1 MTENTS
7 RSKAFPAIAGCLL
20 VQLCVGII
28 YLWSVLKSPFAA
40 AFSLT
45 DSAAAM
51 VSSYMLTAFVAGA
64 LAGGILVDKKGPR
77 FSCAAGVLL
86 FSAGVGASALLTPGT
101 AKLIYLTYA
110 ALGGFGSGIAYS
122 ACISC
127 IQKWMPGR
135 RGLASGLAVSAF
147 GLSTVIFAPVF
158 RGLLGLCSG
167 ADGLVNFTAVFAIL
181 GGVFLALGLLGCA
194 LVRPAPEPE
203 TAPGSAVPSQ
213 TLGQAVRTLPF
224 WCIILTVFFINGAWN
239 LATPLFYDLG
249 IARDLTPAMSTF
261 AISLSGVFSA
271 AGRLGMAALSDKLGR
286 RPSICLLSVLTVVAS
301 LALMTV
307 RGTGYIAAV
316 ALLAFAYGGPSSIN
330 AAITTDYFG
339 PKHSGTIY
347 GVILLALGGSSLF
360 FNTVSARLLNGDVA
374 ATFCMAAL
382 SAAVPLVLMA
392 TLKAQELYPRANAHT
407 ENYLTAHRRDP
418 VTGRL

>member
-1 MTENTS
+1 MLKTDSS
-7 RSKAFPAIAGCLL
+7 RKAFVSIAGCLL

-28 YLWSVLKSPFAA
+28 YLWSVLKTPFAA
-40 AFSLT
+40 AFSMA

-51 VSSYMLTAFVAGA
+51 VSAYMLTGFVAGA
-64 LAGGILVDKKGPR
+64 LLGGILVDKKGPR
-77 FSCAAGVLL
+77 LTCTLGVIL
-86 FSAGVGASALLTPGT
+86 FSLGVGSSALLT
-101 AKLIYLTYA
+101 AASASLIYVTYA
-110 ALGGFGSGIAYS
+110 ALGGFGSGVAYS

-158 RGLLGLCSG
+158 RGLMNLCTAASG
-167 ADGLVNFTAVFAIL
+167 FVNFTAVFAIL
-181 GGVFLALGLLGCA
+181 GGAFLALGLLGCS
-194 LVRPAPEPE
+194 LIQTAPEG
-203 TAPGSAVPSQ
+203 AAAGDAVPSMS
-213 TLGQAVRTLPF
+213 LRQAVGTVPF
-224 WCIILTVFFINGAWN
+224 WCILLTVFFINGAWN

-249 IARDLTPAMSTF
+249 IDRGLTPAMSTF
-261 AISLSGVFSA
+261 AISLSGLFSA
-271 AGRLGMAALSDKLGR
+271 AGRLGMAAASDRLGR
-286 RPSICLLSVLTVVAS
+286 RPSICLLSLLTVAAS

-307 RGTGYIAAV
+307 RDSGYIAAV
-316 ALLAFAYGGPSSIN
+316 ALLAFAYGGPSSVN

-339 PKHSGTIY
+339 PKHSGSIY

-360 FNTVSARLLNGDVA
+360 FNAVSARFLNGDTA

-392 TLKAQELYPRANAHT
+392 TLKARELYPRTAAHVDR
-407 ENYLTAHRRDP
+407 YLTAHRRDP

>member
-1 MTENTS
+1 MTKKTLS
-7 RSKAFPAIAGCLL
+7 RKALSSIAGCLL

-28 YLWSVLKSPFAA
+28 YLWSVLKTPFAA
-40 AFSLT
+40 AFSMEEG
-45 DSAAAM
+45 SAAM

-64 LAGGILVDKKGPR
+64 LAGGVLVDKKGPR
-77 FSCAAGVLL
+77 FSCTTGVLL
-86 FSAGVGASALLTPGT
+86 FSAGIGASALLTPST
-101 AKLIYLTYA
+101 AKLIYAAYA
-110 ALGGFGSGIAYS
+110 GLGGFGSGIAYS

-158 RGLLGLCSG
+158 QGLMSLFTG
-167 ADGLVNFTAVFAIL
+167 ADGLVDFTKLFALL
-181 GGVFLALGLLGCA
+181 GGTFLVLGLLGCA
-194 LVRPAPEPE
+194 LVRRPPE
-203 TAPGSAVPSQ
+203 TESTGAAAESR
-213 TLGQAVRTLPF
+213 TLSQAVVTLPF
-224 WCIILTVFFINGAWN
+224 WCIFLTVFFINGAWN

-249 IARDLTPAMSTF
+249 LARDLTPAMSTL
-261 AISLSGVFSA
+261 AISLSGLFSA

-286 RPSICLLSVLTVVAS
+286 RQSLCLLSLMTIAAS

-307 RGTGYIAAV
+307 RGGGYIFAV

-339 PKHSGTIY
+339 PRHSGTIY

-360 FNTVSARLLNGDVA
+360 FNTVSARFLGGDVA

-392 TLKAQELYPRANAHT
+392 TLKARELYPRERPHVERYLAAHQ
-407 ENYLTAHRRDP
+407 HG
-418 VTGRL
+418 V

>member
-1 MTENTS
+1 MIETTS
-7 RSKAFPAIAGCLL
+7 RRKAFVSIAGCLL

-28 YLWSVLKSPFAA
+28 YLWSVLKTPFAA
-40 AFSLT
+40 AFSMA

-51 VSSYMLTAFVAGA
+51 VSAYMLTGFVAGA
-64 LAGGILVDKKGPR
+64 LLGGILVDKKGPR
-77 FSCAAGVLL
+77 LTCTLGVIL
-86 FSAGVGASALLTPGT
+86 FSLGVGSSALLTAAS
-101 AKLIYLTYA
+101 AKLIYVTYA
-110 ALGGFGSGIAYS
+110 ALGGFGSGVAYS

-147 GLSTVIFAPVF
+147 GLSTVVFAPVF
-158 RGLLGLCSG
+158 RGLMNLCTTAG
-167 ADGLVNFTAVFAIL
+167 VVNFAAVFAIL
-181 GGVFLALGLLGCA
+181 GGAFLALGLLGCA
-194 LVRPAPEPE
+194 LIHAAPE
-203 TAPGSAVPSQ
+203 AVAAGSAAPSM
-213 TLGQAVRTLPF
+213 TLRQAVGTTPF
-224 WCIILTVFFINGAWN
+224 WCILLTVFFINGAWN

-249 IARDLTPAMSTF
+249 IDRGLTPAMSTF
-261 AISLSGVFSA
+261 AISLSGLFSA
-271 AGRLGMAALSDKLGR
+271 AGRLGMAAASDRLGR
-286 RPSICLLSVLTVVAS
+286 RPSICLLSLLTVAAS

-307 RGTGYIAAV
+307 RDSGYIAAV
-316 ALLAFAYGGPSSIN
+316 ALLAFAYGGPSSVN

-339 PKHSGTIY
+339 PKHSGSIY

-360 FNTVSARLLNGDVA
+360 FNTVSARFLNGDVA

-392 TLKAQELYPRANAHT
+392 TLKARELYPRTAAHVDR
-407 ENYLTAHRRDP
+407 YLTAHRRDP

>member
-1 MTENTS
+1 MKNQSLTRKGVLS
-7 RSKAFPAIAGCLL
+7 VAGCLL

-28 YLWSVLKSPFAA
+28 YLWSVLKTPVSA
-40 AFSLT
+40 AFAMS
-45 DSAAAM
+45 DSAAGM
-51 VSSYMLTAFVAGA
+51 VSSCMLTAFVAGA
-64 LAGGILVDKKGPR
+64 LAGGILVDRKGPR
-77 FSCAAGVLL
+77 FCCFTGVVV
-86 FSAGVGASALLTPGT
+86 FSAGIGTSALLGAGT
-101 AKLIYLTYA
+101 AMLLYATYA
-110 ALGGFGSGIAYS
+110 GLGGFGSGIAYS

-158 RGLLGLCSG
+158 RGLMGLCTGES
-167 ADGLVNFTAVFAIL
+167 GLVDFTALFSIL
-181 GGVFLALGLLGCA
+181 AAVFLALGLGGCA
-194 LVRPAPEPE
+194 LISRPPEGD
-203 TAPGSAVPSQ
+203 GSRAVTESKTLSQ
-213 TLGQAVRTLPF
+213 AAGTLPF
-224 WCIILTVFFINGAWN
+224 WCIFLTVFFINGAWN

-249 IARDLTPAMSTF
+249 LARGLTPAASTF
-261 AISLSGVFSA
+261 AISLSGLFSA

-286 RPSICLLSVLTVVAS
+286 RQSICLLSLLTVTAS

-307 RGTGYIAAV
+307 EGGGYIAAV
-316 ALLAFAYGGPSSIN
+316 ALLAFAYGGPSSVN

-339 PKHSGTIY
+339 PRHSGTIY
-347 GVILLALGGSSLF
+347 GVILLALGGSSLV
-360 FNTVSARLLNGDVA
+360 FNTISARFLGGDVA

-392 TLKAQELYPRANAHT
+392 MLQTRELYPRTAAHVDR
-407 ENYLTAHRRDP
+407 YLTAHRRDP